1 LDATQKIK
9 ENVLSVKFHVE
20 HLGVLIQRNNM
31 INLLITFYSMVNGID
46 TSLAFQMARV
56 ESNMNPN
63 AVSRTEDGGLY
74 QLNRNSHRFHNEK
87 WRFQPVTNMAIA
99 MNYLAK
105 LKEKCTHKSYNSYII
120 CYNVGTQGARKIKFP
135 FKQSYYRKMNILWRH

>member
-1 LDATQKIK
+1 MDATQEVK
-9 ENVLSVKFHVE
+9 ETALFVQFHV
-20 HLGVLIQRNNM
+20 GTFGAVIQRNNM
-31 INLLITFYSMVNGID
+31 INLLITFYSMVNGVD

-99 MNYLAK
+99 LDYLGK
-105 LKEKCTHKSYNSYII
+105 LKEKCTHKSYNSYIL
-120 CYNVGTQGARKIKFP
+120 CYNMGVHGARKIKSP
-135 FKQSYYRKMNILWRH
+135 FKHSYYRKMNLLWRN

>member
-1 LDATQKIK
+1 LDAAQKIK
-9 ENVLSVKFHVE
+9 EGVPFAEFHVKT
-20 HLGVLIQRNNM
+20 LGAALKRNNM

-63 AVSRTEDGGLY
+63 AISLTQDGGLY
-74 QLNRNSHRFHNEK
+74 QLNRNSYRFHNEK

-99 MNYLAK
+99 LNYLSK

-120 CYNVGTQGARKIKFP
+120 CYNMGIRGASKIKFP
-135 FKQSYYRKMNILWRH
+135 LKQTYYKKMNLLWRH